1 MTTTATAPRMVSG
14 GDHEHGHLEE
24 LRTDPIGLLR
34 FSMGQAKKVQAARG
48 RELARRFAA

>member
-1 MTTTATAPRMVSG
+1 MRSVEFSTTTTLPATPGKVF
-14 GDHEHGHLEE
+14 DHLA
-24 LRTDPIGLLR
+24 DPIGLLR